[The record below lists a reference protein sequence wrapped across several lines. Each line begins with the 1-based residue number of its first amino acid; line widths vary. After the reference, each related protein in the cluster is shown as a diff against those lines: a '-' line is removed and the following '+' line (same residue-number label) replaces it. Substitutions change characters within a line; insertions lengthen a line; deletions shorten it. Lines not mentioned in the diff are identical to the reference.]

1 MIELHRV
8 GGGIVQGAK
17 EERIGRDINAFV
29 AQTIT
34 NARLIEQPREK
45 PRIHIT
51 CIATASATMQSAFV
65 RVIGDIR
72 SVAREHHDPREI
84 LGERHRVQDSP
95 CDGDPLRQFKQGVE
109 PRRRLGLRSVMRKAQ
124 RIAHQLAE
132 QPVRIVG
139 TPQRLDPKKPI
150 AALLKE
156 QPFILPT
163 GDNSVRTAFDA
174 LASRLAVR
182 PQIVAEVDDMAMMRL
197 LAREDIG
204 LALVAPVVVKD
215 ELANGRFVEALDHPQ
230 IREAFYAI
238 TLRRRFPNPLVQQLL
253 GAGSAPETIDNSQRS

>member
-1 MIELHRV
+1 M
-8 GGGIVQGAK
+8 GGIIKSRLPVAF
-17 EERIGRDINAFV
+17 DIA
-29 AQTIT
+29 
-34 NARLIEQPREK
+34 P
-45 PRIHIT
+45 
-51 CIATASATMQSAFV
+51 
-65 RVIGDIR
+65 
-72 SVAREHHDPREI
+72 
-84 LGERHRVQDSP
+84 
-95 CDGDPLRQFKQGVE
+95 RQFAFIVHRKEVE
-109 PRRRLGLRSVMRKAQ
+109 PAIVEEFRHLRMAGEHLEHCLARGFDRHRKAQ
-124 RIAHQLAE
+124 RVVLIAMSVMDGLPRQPAFETHRLAE
-132 QPVRIVG
+132 QPVSIVG

-150 AALLKE
+150 AALLRE

-215 ELANGRFVEALDHPQ
+215 ELANGRLVEALDHPQ
-230 IREAFYAI
+230 IRETFYAI